1 MFGFTR
7 LDILGEGLGSR
18 QSDLEMVLELGEGML
33 AGRQG
38 TVKFPPEF
46 NEG

>member
-1 MFGFTR
+1 MFDFAR
-7 LDILGEGLGSR
+7 LDILREGLGSR
-18 QSDLEMVLELGEGML
+18 QSDLEMVLELREGAL